1 MKLLVTG
8 GAGYIGA
15 HVVRLAE
22 QAGHEVVVVD
32 NFSTGLSQRVQ
43 CEVVSLQLAS
53 PDAQSELSALMQ
65 KHRFDAVVHLAARK
79 QVGESVEI
87 PEQYFL
93 DNLGGLGN
101 LLIAMRENDLH
112 KLVFSSSAATYG
124 IPDVETVS
132 EDYPGK
138 PINPY
143 GQTKLIG
150 EWMVAN
156 AAVWGLKGVNLRYFN
171 VAGCEFPDLADT
183 AELNLIPI
191 AIAQL
196 KRGDN
201 PIVFGDDYPT
211 PDGSCIRDY
220 VHVGDLARAHL
231 MAVDYLD
238 ATLANTPRSTLALDL
253 GPLCLRFLMHSRA
266 RPESTSFR
274 KSRLDEPEI
283 HLDLWLIPQGSKRC
297 LASKRSMTWIR
308 LSAPL
313 GMPRITSSA
322 P

>member
-43 CEVVSLQLAS
+43 CEVVNLQLAS

-65 KHRFDAVVHLAARK
+65 KHRFDAVIHLAARK

-124 IPDVETVS
+124 IPDVDTVS

-156 AAVWGLKGVNLRYFN
+156 AVAWGLKGVNLRYFN

-238 ATLANTPRSTLALDL
+238 AHTREFATFNVGSGSGASVLEVLDALKSSSRIDFVPDIKARRAGDPPRLVADTTRIEKVFGFKAEHDL
-253 GPLCLRFLMHSRA
+253 
-266 RPESTSFR
+266 EQ
-274 KSRLDEPEI
+274 I
-283 HLDLWLIPQGSKRC
+283 V
-297 LASKRSMTWIR
+297 
-308 LSAPL
+308 
-313 GMPRITSSA
+313 SSA
-322 P
+322 WDAANN

>member
-65 KHRFDAVVHLAARK
+65 KHRFDAVIHLAARK

-124 IPDVETVS
+124 IPDVDTVS

-156 AAVWGLKGVNLRYFN
+156 AAVWGLRGVNLRYFN

-238 ATLANTPRSTLALDL
+238 AHTREYATFNVGSGSGASVLEVLDALKSA
-253 GPLCLRFLMHSRA
+253 SRID
-266 RPESTSFR
+266 FV
-274 KSRLDEPEI
+274 PEI
-283 HLDLWLIPQGSKRC
+283 KARRAGDPPRLVADTTRIEKVFGLKAEHDLEQIV
-297 LASKRSMTWIR
+297 
-308 LSAPL
+308 
-313 GMPRITSSA
+313 SSA
-322 P
+322 WDAANN

>member
-32 NFSTGLSQRVQ
+32 NFSTGLSQRLQ
-43 CEVVSLQLAS
+43 CEVVNLQLAS

-65 KHRFDAVVHLAARK
+65 KHRFDAVIHLAARK

-183 AELNLIPI
+183 ADLNLIPI

-238 ATLANTPRSTLALDL
+238 ADTREYATFNVGSGSGASVLEVLDALKSA
-253 GPLCLRFLMHSRA
+253 SRID
-266 RPESTSFR
+266 FV
-274 KSRLDEPEI
+274 PEI
-283 HLDLWLIPQGSKRC
+283 KARRAGDPPRLVADTKRIEKVFGFKAEHDLEQIV
-297 LASKRSMTWIR
+297 
-308 LSAPL
+308 
-313 GMPRITSSA
+313 SSA
-322 P
+322 WDAANN

>member
-32 NFSTGLSQRVQ
+32 NFSTGLSQRLQ
-43 CEVVSLQLAS
+43 CEVVNLQLAS

-65 KHRFDAVVHLAARK
+65 KHRFDAVIHLAARK

-238 ATLANTPRSTLALDL
+238 ADTREYATFNVGSGSGASVFEVLDALKSA
-253 GPLCLRFLMHSRA
+253 SRID
-266 RPESTSFR
+266 FV
-274 KSRLDEPEI
+274 PEI
-283 HLDLWLIPQGSKRC
+283 KARRAGDPPRLVADTTRIEKVFGFKAEHDLEQIV
-297 LASKRSMTWIR
+297 
-308 LSAPL
+308 
-313 GMPRITSSA
+313 SSA
-322 P
+322 WDAANN

>member
-43 CEVVSLQLAS
+43 CEVVNLQLAS

-65 KHRFDAVVHLAARK
+65 KHRFDAVIHLAARK

-124 IPDVETVS
+124 IPDVDTVS

-156 AAVWGLKGVNLRYFN
+156 AAVWGLRGVNLRYFN

-238 ATLANTPRSTLALDL
+238 AHTREYATFNVGSGSGASVLEVLDALKSA
-253 GPLCLRFLMHSRA
+253 SRID
-266 RPESTSFR
+266 FV
-274 KSRLDEPEI
+274 PEI
-283 HLDLWLIPQGSKRC
+283 KARRAGDPPRLVADTTRIEKVFGLKAEHDLEQIV
-297 LASKRSMTWIR
+297 
-308 LSAPL
+308 
-313 GMPRITSSA
+313 SSA
-322 P
+322 WDAANN

>member
-65 KHRFDAVVHLAARK
+65 KHRFDAVIHLAARK

-238 ATLANTPRSTLALDL
+238 AHTREYATFNVGSGSGASVLEVLDALKSA
-253 GPLCLRFLMHSRA
+253 SRID
-266 RPESTSFR
+266 FV
-274 KSRLDEPEI
+274 PEI
-283 HLDLWLIPQGSKRC
+283 KARRAGDPPRLVADTTRIEKVFGLKAEHDLEQIV
-297 LASKRSMTWIR
+297 
-308 LSAPL
+308 
-313 GMPRITSSA
+313 SSA
-322 P
+322 WDAANN

>member
-43 CEVVSLQLAS
+43 CEVVNLQLAS

-65 KHRFDAVVHLAARK
+65 KHRFDAVIHLAARK

-238 ATLANTPRSTLALDL
+238 AHTREYATFNVGSGSGASVLEVLDALKSA
-253 GPLCLRFLMHSRA
+253 SRID
-266 RPESTSFR
+266 FV
-274 KSRLDEPEI
+274 PEI
-283 HLDLWLIPQGSKRC
+283 KARRAGDPPRLVADTTRIEKVFGLKAEHDLEQIV
-297 LASKRSMTWIR
+297 
-308 LSAPL
+308 
-313 GMPRITSSA
+313 SSA
-322 P
+322 WDAANN